1 MPCGIFKRSNRAT
14 DLSDAFAT
22 MTLPAFATNST
33 GDVVCMSNTLRTQLA
48 MEQSDKLPRVDALF
62 ANQID
67 TDEFNA
73 FVSSKQLKVPTTSR
87 FASAFQLEIQNGDV
101 ITEQVFRVSCDED
114 GQVFLFIGD
123 ELAAAERS
131 MFGAAE
137 FVFDTMMCP
146 FNTLKTII
154 PLLVGGEVSNKVKL
168 ACTAN
173 RALKALGASMLDLIK
188 IADIATGNLALD
200 SEWINWRRGG
210 IFSTVRSL
218 VQSHFDR
225 RSISLHVDETAAE
238 EFDDQEIFIDLGLV
252 TKALTTLLVNAAK
265 HTPEEGSVSVNVN
278 EESVSETT
286 VRVCITVRDGGTGFT
301 PEARAALSHML
312 EAPQHALRQRGASL
326 TLVHMIAR
334 RHNGALQ
341 LSPDGKSMDFLFVV
355 PCRATAGASAGAGSS
370 ALDIE
375 VEHTQHVSEE
385 VMRCIRLEVDRMS
398 VHGEFEDHVS
408 VATKAV
414 VDASDIDIMYVDPVP
429 AMRELAR
436 NVLPGFFMKSHN
448 RQLNLW
454 TNREVVY
461 DVSGKI
467 LLVSSAVKDW
477 VEAVAEFSTRGVV
490 CFVLPGANGNVEH
503 IDDVCKSAGG
513 KGAVIDMFN
522 FDAFRALTSDNIS
535 VEAKVMPPRP
545 TPLMSVSRRTIGQ
558 KPPQLKVSVS
568 K

>member
-1 MPCGIFKRSNRAT
+1 MPCGFLKRSKQTT
-14 DLSDAFAT
+14 DLSDAFTA

-33 GDVVCMSNTLRTQLA
+33 GDVVCMSNTLRAQLA
-48 MEQSDKLPRVDALF
+48 MGQDDKLPRIDALF

-67 TDEFNA
+67 SDEFNA
-73 FVSSKQLKVPTTSR
+73 FVTSKQLKVPTTSR
-87 FASAFQLEIQNGDV
+87 FGSAFQLEIQNGDV
-101 ITEQVFRVSCDED
+101 IIEQVFRVSCDDD

-154 PLLVGGEVSNKVKL
+154 PLLVGGEVTNKIKL
-168 ACTAN
+168 ASTAG

-188 IADIATGNLALD
+188 IADIATGNLPLD

-210 IFSTVRSL
+210 VFSTVRSL

-225 RSISLHVDETAAE
+225 RSISLRVDETAAE
-238 EFDDQEIFIDLGLV
+238 EFDDQEIFIDLGLI

-265 HTPEEGSVSVNVN
+265 HTPEDGLVTVNVN
-278 EESVSETT
+278 ETSESENT
-286 VRVCITVRDGGTGFT
+286 VKVCVTVRDGGSGMT

-341 LSPDGKSMDFLFVV
+341 LSPDGKSMDFVFVV
-355 PCRATAGASAGAGSS
+355 PCRATTAASAGAGSS
-370 ALDIE
+370 KLDIE
-375 VEHTQHVSEE
+375 VEHTQHISEE
-385 VMRCIRLEVDRMS
+385 VMRCIRQEVDRMS
-398 VHGEFEDHVS
+398 VHGEFEDHMS

-414 VDASDIDIMYVDPVP
+414 TDATGIDVMYVDPVP

-436 NVLPGFFMKSHN
+436 NVLPGFFLKSHG
-448 RQLNLW
+448 RPLNLW
-454 TNREVVY
+454 TNR
-461 DVSGKI
+461 DVIFDVQGTI
-467 LLVSSAVKDW
+467 LVVSSAVKNW
-477 VEAVAEFSTRGVV
+477 VEAVAEFSANGTA
-490 CFVLPGANGNVEH
+490 CFVLPAANGDVEH
-503 IDDVCKSAGG
+503 IDELCKTAGG
-513 KGAVIDMFN
+513 KGAIVDLFN
-522 FDAFRALTSDNIS
+522 FEAFRALTADFIS

-545 TPLMSVSRRTIGQ
+545 TPLSSVSRRTISQ
-558 KPPQLKVSVS
+558 RPLQLKVSES